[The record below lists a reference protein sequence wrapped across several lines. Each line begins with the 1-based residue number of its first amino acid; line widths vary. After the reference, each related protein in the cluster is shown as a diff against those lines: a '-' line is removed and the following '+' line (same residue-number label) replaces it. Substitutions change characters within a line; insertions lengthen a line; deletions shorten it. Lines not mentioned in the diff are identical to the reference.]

1 MVRVLVNES
10 ESLDCMIIK
19 TQIHQCSPNWMQ
31 NQTFKNERAFQNNAF
46 TKRFCWDTLLHV
58 HEKSEHKVEKDKK
71 NLSIFNEVLANNISQ
86 STASISKNLR
96 ISNRHS
102 APM

>member
-10 ESLDCMIIK
+10 ESLQCMIIK
-19 TQIHQCSPNWMQ
+19 TQIHQCPLPPPPPPLPPWMQ

-58 HEKSEHKVEKDKK
+58 HEKTENKVEKDKK
-71 NLSIFNEVLANNISQ
+71 NLCIFNDALVNNISQ
-86 STASISKNLR
+86 STASIGCL
-96 ISNRHS
+96 
-102 APM
+102 